1 MIQVLI
7 ELQPLVTGSR
17 TISPFPLEVRNPYT
31 GAVVGR
37 TFLATPEPI
46 KDSVAGAVRSSE
58 KTCRLGRVHLRD

>member
-17 TISPFPLEVRNPYT
+17 TISPFPLEGNPYT

-46 KDSVAGAVRSSE
+46 EDSVAGAVRSSE